1 MKIEEQFTIDA
12 PIDDVWAF
20 VRDPATVAPCVPGCE
35 SVEPLSDKS
44 YRSTVAVALGPIKA
58 RFNVIVEITEEQ
70 PPHRLLC
77 VTKGEEGGKASML
90 TATSEI
96 VLSEGDNKSTAIRC
110 SSEVAVVGRLGKF
123 GLGIM
128 KKQAGQLAAEFAR
141 AVQQRMQSAHA

>member
-12 PIDDVWAF
+12 PIDDVWTF

-35 SVEPLSDKS
+35 SVEPLSEKS
-44 YRSTVAVALGPIKA
+44 YRSTVAVALGPIRA

-77 VTKGEEGGKASML
+77 VTKGEEGGKASMV
-90 TATSEI
+90 TARSEI
-96 VLSEGDNKSTAIRC
+96 VLSERDSKSTAISC
-110 SSEVAVVGRLGKF
+110 SSEVAIVGRLGKF

-128 KKQAGQLAAEFAR
+128 KKQAGRLAAQFA
-141 AVQQRMQSAHA
+141 ASVQQRMQTDHA